1 MYWPRRWRYPQAPT
15 SPEEELKMLES
26 YKRDLER
33 EIEDVKRELKEVEER
48 LKELREMPQQPYQP
62 PQPYLQ
68 GPYAMPGPWG
78 GGYGWGRG
86 RGGGWGY
93 GGGYGRGGGW
103 WGAPAQPQPQAAVPP
118 PPPGAH
124 RAVAAVEED
133 AGIDSRISQ
142 VFGRAPYFAFIDIVE
157 GEVKSIRILPN
168 PMVSAPGG
176 AGTAAAQ
183 WILSS
188 GARSAIAPYLGPNVS
203 MIFSQAGVQVYTVE
217 PGTPLS
223 EALKRLGLVK

>member
-1 MYWPRRWRYPQAPT
+1 MYWPRRWRYPPVPT
-15 SPEEELKMLES
+15 SPEDELKMLES

-33 EIEDVKRELKEVEER
+33 EMEGVRRELEEVEER
-48 LKELREMPQQPYQP
+48 LKELREAPQQPYQP
-62 PQPYLQ
+62 PQPYT
-68 GPYAMPGPWG
+68 MPGPWG
-78 GGYGWGRG
+78 GGYGWGRR

-93 GGGYGRGGGW
+93 GGGGW

-124 RAVAAVEED
+124 RVVAAVEED

-157 GEVKSIRILPN
+157 GEVKSIRVLPN
-168 PMVSAPGG
+168 PMASAPGG
-176 AGTAAAQ
+176 AGTTAAQ

-217 PGTPLS
+217 PETPLS
-223 EALKRLGLVK
+223 KALKRLGLVK